1 MSISSIPCKTN
12 INNDFNNVL
21 FKSGFLNK
29 DSKNLQNDRKN
40 LFQFVC
46 LPFRFGIA
54 LLLVYISDLSFINIY
69 AQNIFSIIILSLSL
83 YHLQTKSEKS
93 VRCQWW
99 DNKLEVSLLYMVLLF
114 VVVGLFYEF
123 KTLKIVSL
131 YMMFSIF
138 IGLLQSV
145 VANPFDVV

>member
-1 MSISSIPCKTN
+1 MSISCKTN
-12 INNDFNNVL
+12 INNDFNNFL

-29 DSKNLQNDRKN
+29 DSKNLQNDRKI

-46 LPFRFGIA
+46 LPTRFGLA
-54 LLLVYISDLSFINIY
+54 LLLLYISDLSFINIY
-69 AQNIFSIIILSLSL
+69 AQNIFSIIILSLSIH
-83 YHLQTKSEKS
+83 HLQTKSTKS

-99 DNKLEVSLLYMVLLF
+99 DNKLEVSLLHVVLLF
-114 VVVGLFYEF
+114 VIIGLIYEF

-131 YMMFSIF
+131 YMIFSIL

-145 VANPFDVV
+145 VVNPFAVV

>member
-1 MSISSIPCKTN
+1 MSISCKTN

-21 FKSGFLNK
+21 FKSGLLNK
-29 DSKNLQNDRKN
+29 DSKNLQNDRKH

-54 LLLVYISDLSFINIY
+54 LLLLYLSDLSFINIY
-69 AQNIFSIIILSLSL
+69 AQNIFSIIILSLSI
-83 YHLQTKSEKS
+83 YHLKTKSTKS

-99 DNKLEVSLLYMVLLF
+99 DNKLEVSLLYVVLLF
-114 VVVGLFYEF
+114 VILGFIYEF

-131 YMMFSIF
+131 YMIFSIL

-145 VANPFDVV
+145 VVNPFAVV